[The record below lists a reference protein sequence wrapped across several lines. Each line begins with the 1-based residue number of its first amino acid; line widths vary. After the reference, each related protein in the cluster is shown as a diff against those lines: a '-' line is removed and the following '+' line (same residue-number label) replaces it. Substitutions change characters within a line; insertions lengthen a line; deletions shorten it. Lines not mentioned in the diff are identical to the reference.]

1 MNVRYV
7 LKNPDT
13 AKLKTGSQNSKKRKT
28 QFSNTE
34 GEGVEQK
41 YSINSETTRQ
51 LILVESWERRSFREY
66 QKDCVVKHE

>member
-1 MNVRYV
+1 MVHVKIAYYV

-41 YSINSETTRQ
+41 YWS
-51 LILVESWERRSFREY
+51 RRSFREY